1 VISERSINLE
11 IELYS
16 KQAYCLKEL
25 FTKHRLCSLLDV
37 VDGYNHTINLAHN
50 SSHDLA
56 TIKNAYLELA
66 AVFISVFEPT
76 ISYVNAPKE
85 FTVFQTS
92 FNWMQLST
100 AESKKQTPE
109 YSIANEAAL
118 TAFNYLIKCFQA
130 IKARRLLPGHQS
142 IKELASMKVDDGPLF
157 VASDLLASQVLA
169 ERGRVY
175 RDEIEREVL
184 QLAPELDHKGKK
196 SVIAKSINK
205 IIIIFLFT

>member
-1 VISERSINLE
+1 
-11 IELYS
+11 
-16 KQAYCLKEL
+16 
-25 FTKHRLCSLLDV
+25 
-37 VDGYNHTINLAHN
+37 
-50 SSHDLA
+50 
-56 TIKNAYLELA
+56 
-66 AVFISVFEPT
+66 
-76 ISYVNAPKE
+76 
-85 FTVFQTS
+85 
-92 FNWMQLST
+92 MQLST